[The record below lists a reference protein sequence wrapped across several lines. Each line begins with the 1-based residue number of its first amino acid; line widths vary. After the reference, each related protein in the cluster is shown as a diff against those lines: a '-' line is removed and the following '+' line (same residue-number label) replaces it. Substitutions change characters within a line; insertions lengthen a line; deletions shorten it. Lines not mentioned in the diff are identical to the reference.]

1 MARDGPRRRAT
12 RPNDRANTSLPSAAD
27 GFCRFIHAQTLN
39 RLPKMNLT
47 YVNFWEYLR
56 WITITDLILK
66 SHRLPK
72 RQPLVE
78 LAMMDEQNF
87 SVVNNKN
94 RDGEINFFVDVG
106 HRELRF
112 MIYD

>member
-1 MARDGPRRRAT
+1 
-12 RPNDRANTSLPSAAD
+12 
-27 GFCRFIHAQTLN
+27 
-39 RLPKMNLT
+39 MNLT

-78 LAMMDEQNF
+78 LAMMDEQNL
-87 SVVNNKN
+87 SLVNDKN
-94 RDGEINFFVDVG
+94 RDGEINFSWMWAIGNYDFVASTS
-106 HRELRF
+106 
-112 MIYD
+112 